1 MKGMPSCCKTSP
13 APIVHCH
20 HSDLPAQTHQHWSLL
35 KSAESKCEN
44 MTSTGGSNTQTSS
57 GTLCMNTSR
66 NQIPENISKE
76 RQRHCSQCG
85 KRFTQLHDLQRHQRI
100 HTGERPHQCMECG
113 KSFTQKGTLNLHQR
127 IHTGEKVH
135 HCSECGKSFTRLCHL
150 QRHQR
155 IHTGEK
161 PFYCLY
167 CKKTFNNKRNLQTH
181 ERIHTGD
188 KPYYCSECGKS
199 FTQQITLNIHQ
210 LIHTGEKPYQCSE
223 CGRSFNRQ
231 SNLQVHQRIHTGEKP
246 YYCSDCG
253 ISFRHSNTKAHKCV
267 KTEKG
272 LASCCKSFPSP
283 SDQLPAQFKFTF
295 TNTSEVP
302 TEKNVTLPKSVE
314 IKCENMPSTSSFSA
328 QQTSSG
334 AFNSNTSHGHIQKR
348 KERCYCCSDCG
359 KRFTQLCHLKA
370 HQNIHSGERPYQCSG
385 CEKSFKQPSHLQR
398 HQHIHTG
405 EKPYQCS
412 ECGKSFNRQNNLQ
425 VHQRIH
431 TGEKP
436 YYCSGCGK
444 SFRHSKLNTHKCI
457 KKEVIVYDA

>member
-1 MKGMPSCCKTSP
+1 
-13 APIVHCH
+13 H
-20 HSDLPAQTHQHWSLL
+20 HSDLP
-35 KSAESKCEN
+35 SKCEN
-44 MTSTGGSNTQTSS
+44 MTSTGGTITQTSS
-57 GTLCMNTSR
+57 GTLSMNTSR
-66 NQIPENISKE
+66 SQIPENISKA
-76 RQRHCSQCG
+76 RRCHCSQCG

-113 KSFTQKGTLNLHQR
+113 KSFT
-127 IHTGEKVH
+127 
-135 HCSECGKSFTRLCHL
+135 FTRLCHL

-167 CKKTFNNKRNLQTH
+167 CRKTFNNKRNLQTH
-181 ERIHTGD
+181 ERIHTGE

-223 CGRSFNRQ
+223 CGRSFNRR
-231 SNLQVHQRIHTGEKP
+231 SNLHVHQRIHTGEKP

-253 ISFRHSNTKAHKCV
+253 ISFRHSNTKAHKCI
-267 KTEKG
+267 KTEVI
-272 LASCCKSFPSP
+272 L
-283 SDQLPAQFKFTF
+283 
-295 TNTSEVP
+295 P
-302 TEKNVTLPKSVE
+302 TEMNVTLPKSVE

-328 QQTSSG
+328 QQTSSS
-334 AFNSNTSHGHIQKR
+334 ALNSNTSHGHIQKR
-348 KERCYCCSDCG
+348 KERCYRCSDCG

-370 HQNIHSGERPYQCSG
+370 HQYIHTGERPYQCLG

-398 HQHIHTG
+398 HQRIHTG

-425 VHQRIH
+425 VHLRIH

-436 YYCSGCGK
+436 YY
-444 SFRHSKLNTHKCI
+444 LI
-457 KKEVIVYDA
+457 KRCVSVFLST